1 MVFRQA
7 SKHTAW
13 TLSNYPPGK
22 MCLCHCCFCTF
33 GGSTQFRASARQ
45 LSCRGLF
52 RRPPLKLGGGG
63 AARPVHPMVS
73 KILFCFLMK
82 MLAGD
87 LKTNAPCPHAPPR
100 PPVPRLSPACLPSS
114 SPPHSLSICP
124 RAGGEGHFLRAG
136 RLGLPQMQ
144 RGISFHESADQG
156 SSRRWPKPK
165 CATSFYWV
173 AVASALGLGCEV
185 TLS

>member
-33 GGSTQFRASARQ
+33 GSSTQFRATARQ

-52 RRPPLKLGGGG
+52 RTPPLKLGGGG
-63 AARPVHPMVS
+63 AARPVHPMIS

-82 MLAGD
+82 TLPMLAGD
-87 LKTNAPCPHAPPR
+87 LKTNVPGCLKR
-100 PPVPRLSPACLPSS
+100 PPPLPRLSPACLPSS
-114 SPPHSLSICP
+114 SPPHSLSVYLSPCRRR
-124 RAGGEGHFLRAG
+124 RAFPASWSTWTSSDAAWDFL
-136 RLGLPQMQ
+136 
-144 RGISFHESADQG
+144 S
-156 SSRRWPKPK
+156 
-165 CATSFYWV
+165 
-173 AVASALGLGCEV
+173 
-185 TLS
+185 

>member
-33 GGSTQFRASARQ
+33 GGSTQFRATARQ

-52 RRPPLKLGGGG
+52 RTPPLKLGGGG
-63 AARPVHPMVS
+63 AARPVHPMIS

-82 MLAGD
+82 MLPMLAGD
-87 LKTNAPCPHAPPR
+87 LKTNAPCRLNRPPR
-100 PPVPRLSPACLPSS
+100 SLVCLQPVCLHRRRLTLCLSVPVQEEKGISCE
-114 SPPHSLSICP
+114 LVDLD
-124 RAGGEGHFLRAG
+124 FLRCSVGFPFMRAQTKVATVEAKTQLCRVILLG
-136 RLGLPQMQ
+136 VRRLGP
-144 RGISFHESADQG
+144 
-156 SSRRWPKPK
+156 WP
-165 CATSFYWV
+165 W
-173 AVASALGLGCEV
+173 L
-185 TLS
+185 